1 MELEPHEGLENTIGL
16 LHGATAA
23 ALLDTAMGCAI
34 STMLPAGQG
43 AVTLDLKLTYLRPL
57 SVKSGT
63 ISAEGKVI
71 KLGRQ
76 TSYAEGWVRDAA
88 GNLAVHAT
96 ATFSMVGDEPHARNK
111 MQLSCEPQLLL
122 YDCKHIIGPAMR
134 YSREHKLETHARIV
148 KKASV
153 RLREKGAHG
162 IGVADLM
169 KDAGLTHGGFYAH
182 FDSREALV
190 IEAFA
195 YAMDRSTER
204 WRRLAETMPPEK
216 RMAAIVESYL
226 TPLHRDDPGHGCAV
240 TALGAEIARE
250 SPKTRKAFAAKLEQ
264 MVDMLAEQLPDVPR
278 KAARK
283 QALATL
289 STMVGTLV
297 LARIAGSGE
306 LSDEILG
313 AGRDAA
319 LGRAAPARPRRR
331 SLELRRVG

>member
-1 MELEPHEGLENTIGL
+1 MTTN
-16 LHGATAA
+16 
-23 ALLDTAMGCAI
+23 I
-34 STMLPAGQG
+34 SSANS
-43 AVTLDLKLTYLRPL
+43 Y
-57 SVKSGT
+57 GT
-63 ISAEGKVI
+63 
-71 KLGRQ
+71 
-76 TSYAEGWVRDAA
+76 
-88 GNLAVHAT
+88 
-96 ATFSMVGDEPHARNK
+96 
-111 MQLSCEPQLLL
+111 
-122 YDCKHIIGPAMR
+122 AMR

-153 RLREKGAHG
+153 RIRERGAHG

-204 WRRLAETMPPEK
+204 WRKLAETTPPEK
-216 RMAAIVESYL
+216 RMATIVESYL

-264 MVDMLAEQLPDVPR
+264 MVDMLAEQMPDVPR

-319 LGRAAPARPRRR
+319 LGRTAPSKPAVKKPRAR
-331 SLELRRVG
+331 SN